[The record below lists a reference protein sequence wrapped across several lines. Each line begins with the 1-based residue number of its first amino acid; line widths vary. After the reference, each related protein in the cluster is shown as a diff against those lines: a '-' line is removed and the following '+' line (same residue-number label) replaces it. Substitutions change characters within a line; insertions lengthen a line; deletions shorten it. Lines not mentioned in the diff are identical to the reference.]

1 MCVGSRRNKIFFIK
15 EIIGYWAI
23 GWWQEVTLFSW
34 RVKEEI
40 FLTYT
45 LVEMWK
51 SGCFHL
57 VLVVVPVISGDA
69 GDAGDAG
76 AFAGDADGDG
86 GQPVWP
92 PSQAVVWKWLSMCR
106 WHTGTLA
113 AHHSALTI
121 VLDWSTHQPVFAFST
136 RRCLGRR
143 HNFLHFLQVII
154 MNMNTILPLDEPGNW
169 IVRRTFTNM
178 ISNCI
183 KM

>member
-69 GDAGDAG
+69 GDAG

-92 PSQAVVWKWLSMCR
+92 PSRLKNDWACVGGTLLHCS
-106 WHTGTLA
+106 TLA
-113 AHHSALTI
+113 AHHFALTI

-136 RRCLGRR
+136 RRCLGGR